1 MWTPIITLAFIILVP
16 MIPAYFLF
24 RVLPSTGQV
33 EGALFKG
40 LEIKLGGAFAG
51 YFAVVLLIFYKH
63 DIWAPPALPPPQET
77 AVVWHLSGKVVDSNG
92 APIERLDIKDFA
104 FSPPVFQSIPG
115 GNFDLMIPTEPQP
128 GGGSKYP
135 VLVISH
141 EHFSPINIP
150 LEPGELSP
158 SLAATLGVIRDD
170 NHKQI
175 KMQHIVLTAPP
186 YNPAGTLPARG
197 NVQ

>member
-1 MWTPIITLAFIILVP
+1 MWSSIITLAFIILVP

-24 RVLPSTGQV
+24 RALPSTGQV

-40 LEIKLGGAFAG
+40 MEIKLGGAFAG

-63 DIWAPPALPPPQET
+63 DIWAPPPLPQET
-77 AVVWHLSGKVVDSNG
+77 AVWHLSGKVVDSNG

-115 GNFDLMIPTEPQP
+115 GNFDLAIPTEPQQ

-141 EHFSPINIP
+141 ENFSPINIP
-150 LEPGELSP
+150 LEPSDLNPG
-158 SLAATLGVIRDD
+158 LAASLGVTRDD

-175 KMQHIVLTAPP
+175 RMQHIVLTAPP
-186 YNPAGTLPARG
+186 YNPNGPLPPRG